1 MPNRPRLRGCLS
13 HRQVLPLRSRCSVR
27 HWGLHSLHLHH
38 FPRHKSHRIF
48 FFASVLAGAIG
59 VAIDR
64 LVYFPLRKQKA
75 SNLVFLLASFGVFV
89 FIQNL
94 IQLIYGAQILT
105 LRTGPVKEGHHILGA
120 IITDT
125 QILILA
131 VSIIL
136 SLSLWLFVK
145 YTKLGKAM
153 RAVADDPVAAS
164 VVGINPEKVIIA
176 VFFIGSALA
185 GAAGILISLETNIEP
200 TMGFNA
206 ILKGII
212 ASIIGGI
219 GSIPGAVLGGYFLGL
234 AENLGIWKIQAGWK
248 DAIAFA
254 ILIAF
259 LLFRP
264 SGIMGIKTERE
275 RL

>member
-1 MPNRPRLRGCLS
+1 
-13 HRQVLPLRSRCSVR
+13 
-27 HWGLHSLHLHH
+27 
-38 FPRHKSHRIF
+38 
-48 FFASVLAGAIG
+48 
-59 VAIDR
+59 
-64 LVYFPLRKQKA
+64 
-75 SNLVFLLASFGVFV
+75 
-89 FIQNL
+89 
-94 IQLIYGAQILT
+94 
-105 LRTGPVKEGHHILGA
+105 
-120 IITDT
+120 
-125 QILILA
+125 
-131 VSIIL
+131 
-136 SLSLWLFVK
+136 
-145 YTKLGKAM
+145 M

-164 VVGINPEKVIIA
+164 MVGINPEKVIMA

-234 AENLGIWKIQAGWK
+234 AENLGIWKIQSGWK

-254 ILIAF
+254 ILIVF

-264 SGIMGIKTERE
+264 GGIMGIKTEPE

>member
-1 MPNRPRLRGCLS
+1 M
-13 HRQVLPLRSRCSVR
+13 
-27 HWGLHSLHLHH
+27 
-38 FPRHKSHRIF
+38 
-48 FFASVLAGAIG
+48 AGGIG

-64 LVYFPLRKQKA
+64 LVYYPLRKSKA
-75 SNLVFLLASFGVFV
+75 SNLVFLLASFGVFI

-120 IITDT
+120 VITDT
-125 QILILA
+125 QILIIGA
-131 VSIIL
+131 SVVL
-136 SLSLWLFVK
+136 SVALWLFVQR
-145 YTKLGKAM
+145 TKLGKAM

-185 GAAGILISLETNIEP
+185 GAAGILISLETNLQP

-234 AENLGIWKIQAGWK
+234 AENLGIWKIQSGWK

-259 LLFRP
+259 LLIRP
-264 SGIMGIKTERE
+264 GGILGVKTEQE